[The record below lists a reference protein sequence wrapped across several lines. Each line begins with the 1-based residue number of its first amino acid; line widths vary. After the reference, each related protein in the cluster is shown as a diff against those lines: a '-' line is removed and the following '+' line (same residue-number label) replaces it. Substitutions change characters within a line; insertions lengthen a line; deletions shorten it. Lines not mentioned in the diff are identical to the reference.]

1 MNKLDEC
8 IEDTLTRLEEL
19 ESGIKMV
26 SLLKTYPEQLALV
39 CCRVWNN
46 FKINFWF
53 LIDSISN

>member
-26 SLLKTYPEQLALV
+26 SLFKTSPEQL
-39 CCRVWNN
+39 
-46 FKINFWF
+46 WF
-53 LIDSISN
+53 VVGCGTSLK